1 MTTGT
6 LITILPAD
14 DDILFSRWKTPVS
27 AAYFKPSVQQLS
39 AHVFVH
45 RGRHLKCVFFFS
57 SPKEANVNWNLLT
70 LWDISSLR
78 KSRWM
83 TGTPVGPLLGPV
95 IAPLPVG
102 EWAETWKGSSGAG
115 GAFLANWV
123 SHESFEGSRALLAGA
138 ERRQKTDFIFPTAL
152 SSTEYF
158 PLLLYLS
165 SNR

>member
-1 MTTGT
+1 MMTSSLAGERPPLAL
-6 LITILPAD
+6 LILNPASSNCPRTFSCTEV
-14 DDILFSRWKTPVS
+14 DIWS
-27 AAYFKPSVQQLS
+27 A
-39 AHVFVH
+39 
-45 RGRHLKCVFFFS
+45 CFFFS